1 MAVTNV
7 VIDLGVNTDA
17 SGSVQVFS
25 QNQPTISNKVIAS
38 VPVAAT
44 NFFVSGSS
52 ALIEFQGQGNDIA
65 GRLESTWTTAA
76 PGAATRK
83 AALAAALQAALIGAL
98 NATDADPFNIAVA
111 GNAKY
116 TESGHLNYTS
126 FGELALGA
134 YAHYLFGH
142 VDATAAI
149 SNDTTFVT
157 NMNGTVEPAQA
168 NLGGKLANAIFAL
181 TNAQCAT
188 IAKQV
193 VGQDAERAMGVD
205 NDNTTPDGW
214 QRLALKAG
222 DKIYVSVT
230 LQAPTVTVLND
241 NTAQQTEPGSALF
254 DHNIKYMVEMVL
266 N

>member
-1 MAVTNV
+1 MSGANV

-25 QNQPTISNKVIAS
+25 QSQPIISNKVIAS
-38 VPVAAT
+38 IPVAAS

-52 ALIEFQGQGNDIA
+52 ALIEFQGQDTNIA
-65 GRLESTWTTAA
+65 GRLETAWTTGTGFA
-76 PGAATRK
+76 GRRT
-83 AALAAALQAALIGAL
+83 ALAAALQAALVGAL
-98 NATDADPFNIAVA
+98 NASDADPFNIAVA
-111 GNAKY
+111 SVAKY
-116 TESGHLNYTS
+116 PDAGHKNYNS

-134 YAHYLFGH
+134 YSHYLFGH

-149 SNDTTFVT
+149 SNDSAFVST
-157 NMNGTVEPAQA
+157 MNGVVEPTQA
-168 NLGGKLANAIFAL
+168 NLGGKLANAIFTISA
-181 TNAQCAT
+181 AQCAT
-188 IAKQV
+188 IARQV
-193 VGQDAERAMGVD
+193 VGQDASRAMGVD

-214 QRLALKAG
+214 QRLALRAG

-254 DHNIKYMVEMVL
+254 ANNIKYMVEITL